1 VLDEID
7 RRIISLLQ
15 HDGRITMRDLAAAV
29 HLSPNAAA
37 ERYRKLV
44 ASGVVTRVAAV
55 VSPAALGRPIRAFV
69 DVRLGPATSAE
80 RFEAQLAALPQIE
93 HAAHVT
99 GTYDL
104 VLQVACR
111 DTADLDALLTVL
123 KRDAGAVETNTRV
136 MLREITNVALA
147 P

>member
-1 VLDEID
+1 MIDSID
-7 RRIISLLQ
+7 RMILSILQ
-15 HDGRITMRDLAAAV
+15 SDGRITMRDLAEAV

-37 ERYRKLV
+37 ERYRRLV
-44 ASGVVTRVAAV
+44 TSGVVTRVAAV
-55 VSPAALGRPIRAFV
+55 VSPEALGRPIRAFV
-69 DVRLGPATSAE
+69 DVRLAPATPVE
-80 RFEAQLAALPQIE
+80 EFEAHLRRLHQIE

-123 KRDAGAVETNTRV
+123 KRDAGALETNTRV
-136 MLREITNVALA
+136 ILRELTGIALA

>member
-1 VLDEID
+1 MIDDID
-7 RRIISLLQ
+7 RTILSIVQ
-15 HDGRITMRDLAAAV
+15 TDGRITMRDLAAAV

-44 ASGVVTRVAAV
+44 TSGIVTKVAAV
-55 VSPAALGRPIRAFV
+55 VSPVALGRPIRAFV
-69 DVRLGPATSAE
+69 DVRLAPTTPAE
-80 RFEAQLAALPQIE
+80 GFEANLRRLDQIE

-123 KRDAGAVETNTRV
+123 KRDAGALETSTRV
-136 MLREITNVALA
+136 ILREVTDIALA